1 MELVGNPLVLAAVGA
16 VVVLAIVLAVLHF
29 RFRIFRRRKGRGRK
43 SAILSQNS
51 RIEILESKVI
61 DGERKLLLVRCDQV
75 EHLIVVGGPA
85 DVVVENDVRKVRG
98 PAPAPARSAS
108 AEPGKRSA
116 ASTWQPSAGLLEA
129 GAAAPAKAAEPRP
142 TPRTGTESR
151 PPRTSGVQPPLG
163 HSAAT
168 PRVDTAHQNPPAPQ
182 RSQPADP
189 HFGRRET
196 ASPRRAPQT
205 QSTPAQ
211 TGRAAEPHR
220 AQPAAAADRQART
233 AGRTV
238 APAGGLPAAQIP
250 WSDPDSIENEI
261 VRALR
266 FDPHTRPS
274 AAGANG
280 RRELSTAKSM
290 VDSSTTLGDLAD
302 RLEEALAREVQ
313 AANPP
318 RRQEVDIQEFGFDL
332 DSERKSDEPATP
344 APREREERRERAE
357 PPKPA
362 KAAMA
367 AAPEPEA
374 RREAP
379 AQPERRE
386 ETPVISLNSRRRE
399 AADPLEDEMARLLGE
414 LTSDTKGR

>member
-1 MELVGNPLVLAAVGA
+1 MELLGDPLVLAAVGA
-16 VVVLAIVLAVLHF
+16 VVLLAIVLVLHF

-43 SAILSQNS
+43 SGMLSQNS

-61 DGERKLLLVRCDQV
+61 DGDRKLLLVRCDQV

-98 PAPAPARSAS
+98 PAPTPARSTP
-108 AEPGKRSA
+108 AEPTRRSA
-116 ASTWQPSAGLLEA
+116 ASTWQPSAGLLDT
-129 GAAAPAKAAEPRP
+129 GAASPAKAAEPRP
-142 TPRTGTESR
+142 APRASTDSR

-163 HSAAT
+163 HSAGA
-168 PRVDTAHQNPPAPQ
+168 PRVDTTHQAPSAPQ
-182 RSQPADP
+182 RPQPADP
-189 HFGRRET
+189 NFGRRET
-196 ASPRRAPQT
+196 ASPRRAPQ
-205 QSTPAQ
+205 STPAQ
-211 TGRAAEPHR
+211 TGRTAEPHR
-220 AQPAAAADRQART
+220 AQPAAADRQARP
-233 AGRTV
+233 AGRAPT
-238 APAGGLPAAQIP
+238 PAGGLPAAQIP

-332 DSERKSDEPATP
+332 DSERKSDEPAPP
-344 APREREERRERAE
+344 APREREERRERPE

-362 KAAMA
+362 KAAIA
-367 AAPEPEA
+367 PAPEPEP

-379 AQPERRE
+379 PQPERRE